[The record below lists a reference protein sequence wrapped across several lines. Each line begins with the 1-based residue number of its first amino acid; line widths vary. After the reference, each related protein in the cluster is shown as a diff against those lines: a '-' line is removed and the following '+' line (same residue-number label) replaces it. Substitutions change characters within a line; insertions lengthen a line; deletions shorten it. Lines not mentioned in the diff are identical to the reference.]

1 MEGGKESRK
10 SASKG
15 FMAEGGGQCT
25 VQHFA
30 AGEARYAICCTRCGG
45 LLVNEWYY
53 GSSNAG
59 ANNIESLRCV
69 QCGYRVDPVI
79 LQNQTRPPVERPLVR
94 RGRRKSSAKAAVLS
108 EVT

>member
-1 MEGGKESRK
+1 MERGTESRE
-10 SASKG
+10 SFGRGS
-15 FMAEGGGQCT
+15 MAEDGGRCT
-25 VQHFA
+25 IQHVA
-30 AGEARYAICCTRCGG
+30 AGGPGHTISCARCSG

-69 QCGYRVDPVI
+69 QCGYRVDSVI

-94 RGRRKSSAKAAVLS
+94 RGRRKSSAKAAVLN

>member
-1 MEGGKESRK
+1 MERKMESRE
-10 SASKG
+10 SFEKG
-15 FMAEGGGQCT
+15 SMAESGDQCT
-25 VQHFA
+25 IQQVT
-30 AGEARYAICCTRCGG
+30 AGGPCHTISCARCGG

-53 GSSNAG
+53 GSSNVG

-69 QCGYRVDPVI
+69 QCGYRVDSVI